1 MYRVRVLKGG
11 WLGRHTLGAPLT
23 VVPEAHAY
31 EFDTYEQAVRLAD
44 NHFTRTGETT
54 VVEGGGV
61 MDEVHLT
68 LTFEEYE
75 RVVQLVE
82 DHLEDVANAGNS
94 TEKDLAEAISLK
106 VSVLQ
111 AVGA

>member
-1 MYRVRVLKGG
+1 
-11 WLGRHTLGAPLT
+11 
-23 VVPEAHAY
+23 
-31 EFDTYEQAVRLAD
+31 
-44 NHFTRTGETT
+44 
-54 VVEGGGV
+54 

-94 TEKDLAEAISLK
+94 TEKDLAKAISLK